1 MFPGLGLGTVVA
13 RAGRISNGMLL
24 AAANAVAALSDAQ
37 QLGAS
42 LLPQVQDLRP
52 VSASV
57 AVEVAR
63 AAVLEGLSHASVDDL
78 IHLVHEAMWQPEYPD
93 IEPA

>member
-1 MFPGLGLGTVVA
+1 
-13 RAGRISNGMLL
+13 MLL
-24 AAANAVAALSDAQ
+24 AAAHAVAALSDAHH
-37 QLGAS
+37 LGAS

-63 AAVLEGLSHASVDDL
+63 AAVVEGFSQAPVDDL

-93 IEPA
+93 IEAV